1 MSWQEPG
8 VVGIVGDQPAVVWV
22 SQVRGETGGRILKI
36 VLTFLKK
43 CTTSELKLTFYLVQN
58 EDCSPGDST
67 SESSERLLQRGKGK
81 VSVFVILRKGWVV
94 HAIKHIFLH

>member
-36 VLTFLKK
+36 VLTFFKK
-43 CTTSELKLTFYLVQN
+43 MRNMRGETYLLF
-58 EDCSPGDST
+58 GA
-67 SESSERLLQRGKGK
+67 K
-81 VSVFVILRKGWVV
+81 
-94 HAIKHIFLH
+94 